1 MPAGHA
7 IEQATFLDCDRLLL
21 RELDGAIWLWRFG
34 KTVERR
40 PPEPI
45 TDERL
50 RPYRAKCRGP
60 VAGTDN
66 LFALAFN
73 HAVGLYRIEEGEV
86 KAAAEWVSDQAGI
99 TSGASVTIHDLDA
112 SGTMIVE
119 VATGALLPLKLF
131 QGNFRINLTE
141 FGNALNDREFREDY
155 S

>member
-1 MPAGHA
+1 M
-7 IEQATFLDCDRLLL
+7 
-21 RELDGAIWLWRFG
+21 
-34 KTVERR
+34 RR

-50 RPYRAKCRGP
+50 RPYRAKCSGP

-99 TSGASVTIHDLDA
+99 TSGAGVSIHAVDKN
-112 SGTMIVE
+112 GTMIVE
-119 VATGALLPLKLF
+119 VASGALLPLKLY
-131 QGNFRINLTE
+131 QGNFRINLPE
-141 FGNALNDREFREDY
+141 FGNVLADMEFREDY